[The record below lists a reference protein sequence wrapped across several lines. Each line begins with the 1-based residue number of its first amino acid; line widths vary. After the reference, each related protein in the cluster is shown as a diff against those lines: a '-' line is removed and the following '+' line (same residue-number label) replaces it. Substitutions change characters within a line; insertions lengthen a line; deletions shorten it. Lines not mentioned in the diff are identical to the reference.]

1 MKPKTRNSLLAI
13 CLSLVLIAGVTVA
26 AGPAIEIGEVRSPP
40 TKGALVAKHFR
51 NTVQEAVAELD
62 TTKVK
67 GGPFLVSASLV
78 KLNGSTTALG
88 VQATAMVQAVLI
100 HKNSGSMIG
109 MTEGQATAAA
119 PGGSLSDA
127 QRSALRAAMQS
138 ALKDVPAALSA
149 R

>member
-13 CLSLVLIAGVTVA
+13 CLSLVFIAGVTVA
-26 AGPAIEIGEVRSPP
+26 AAPAIEVGEVRSPP

-51 NTVQEAVAELD
+51 NTVLESIAELD
-62 TTKVK
+62 TAQIK

-78 KLNGSTTALG
+78 KLNGNTTELG
-88 VQATAMVQAVLI
+88 VQATALVRTVLI
-100 HKNSGSMIG
+100 HKKTGSMIG
-109 MTEGQATAAA
+109 MTEGQATAHA

-127 QRSALRAAMQS
+127 QHSALRAAMQS
-138 ALKDVPAALSA
+138 ALKDVSAALSG